1 MTNDECRMTKE
12 IRSTNDE
19 PMAKLDSGFG
29 LGHSF
34 VILNSPFVIF

>member
-1 MTNDECRMTKE
+1 MP
-12 IRSTNDE
+12 NDE
-19 PMAKLDSGFG
+19 PLAKLDWGFG